1 MLRRDAGG
9 IRGAERDRVR
19 VTGGTGGA
27 MADFEDL
34 LRRLSNR
41 GRWGEGDERGALNY
55 ITEEKRRRAAGL
67 VRHGRVFS
75 LSIPVEGGRGP
86 QRGLGGRV
94 NPLHFMTATGCDPSG
109 QVELGHG
116 CGYTDDFLAMTV
128 QGGTQWDALC
138 HVFYDGELYNG
149 HPASSVT
156 SRGAARNGIEKAGAG
171 FVSRGV
177 LLDVARQQ
185 GVGCLEPGYAIRTAE
200 LEAVEKAQ
208 GVAVES
214 GDIVLVRTG
223 QMSTVGDF
231 SNWSAFHGKE
241 AGLHWE
247 TAEWL
252 HERQVAAVAADNS
265 MVEASRVLEGV
276 AIPFHMLALRNLGIH
291 LGEFWYL
298 ERLAEDCASDGVFEF
313 LLVAQ
318 ALPIVGGTG
327 SPVNPLALK

>member
-1 MLRRDAGG
+1 MTRA
-9 IRGAERDRVR
+9 V
-19 VTGGTGGA
+19 
-27 MADFEDL
+27 ADFEEL
-34 LRRLSNR
+34 LTRLSNW
-41 GRWGEGDERGALNY
+41 GRWGEDDERGALNY
-55 ITEEKRRRAAGL
+55 ITDEKRRSAAGL
-67 VRHGRVFS
+67 VRHGRTFS
-75 LSIPVEGGRGP
+75 LSIPVAGGRGP

-109 QVELGHG
+109 RVELGHG
-116 CGYTDDFLAMTV
+116 CRYTDDFLALTV

-138 HVFYDGELYNG
+138 HIFYDGRLYNG

-156 SRGAARNGIEKAGAG
+156 SSGAARNGIDKVHAD

-177 LLDVARQQ
+177 LLDVARGK
-185 GVGCLEPGYAIRTAE
+185 GVRCLEPGYAITSAD
-200 LEAVEKAQ
+200 LEAAERAQ
-208 GVAVES
+208 GVAVGS
-214 GDIVLVRTG
+214 GDVLLVRTG
-223 QMSTVGDF
+223 QMSTVRDF
-231 SNWSAFHGKE
+231 TDWSAFHGRE

-265 MVEASRVLEGV
+265 MVEASGVLDGV
-276 AIPFHMLALRNLGIH
+276 VIPLHMLALCNLGIH

-298 ERLAEDCASDGVFEF
+298 EELADDCADDGVFEF

-327 SPVNPLALK
+327 TPVNPLALK

>member
-1 MLRRDAGG
+1 MEA
-9 IRGAERDRVR
+9 AV
-19 VTGGTGGA
+19 
-27 MADFEDL
+27 ADFEEL
-34 LRRLSNR
+34 LGRLRSW
-41 GRWGEGDERGALNY
+41 GRWGDQDERGALNY
-55 ITEEKRRRAAGL
+55 ITEEKRRKAAAL
-67 VRHGRVFS
+67 VRRGRTFS
-75 LSIPVEGGRGP
+75 LSIPIANGRGP

-109 QVELGHG
+109 QVELGYG
-116 CGYTDDFLAMTV
+116 CRYTDDFLAMTV

-138 HVFYDGELYNG
+138 HIFYDGKLYNG

-156 SRGAARNGIEKAGAG
+156 SGGAGRNGIDKVHAD

-177 LLDVARQQ
+177 LLDVAREK
-185 GVGCLEPGYAIRTAE
+185 GVGCLEPGHAIRIAD
-200 LEAVEKAQ
+200 LEAAERAQ
-208 GVAVES
+208 RVTVES

-223 QMSTVGDF
+223 QMSTVGAFRD
-231 SNWSAFHGKE
+231 WSAFHGRE

-252 HERQVAAVAADNS
+252 HDRQVAAVAADNS
-265 MVEASRVLEGV
+265 MVEASGVLEGV
-276 AIPFHMLALRNLGIH
+276 AIPFHMLALCNLGIH

-298 ERLAEDCASDGVFEF
+298 EELAHDCAEDGVFEF

-327 SPVNPLALK
+327 TPVNPLALK